1 MMSLLAATGIFTAG
15 AVIRAQFKHR
25 TRGPSGG
32 VIYRR
37 DNENL
42 GGIYKDPSP
51 PEFVPYRRPTGA
63 PSPTQ
68 RQRIAAQAALNRRTL
83 PRPAPCTLT
92 TRDLEHINVRRRLQ
106 GRQPLNRNGFQTA
119 IASARRDTP
128 VDANNWLVY
137 LIAYDMLTADHASL
151 NVGGCSHISIDP
163 GQPFNGQG
171 GEFAGAGASGSW
183 DSPPSAVPAPGID
196 PYASLADTARA
207 SVADFGAGSAGLA
220 AADLGP
226 DPLSYTPPV
235 PDSTPSYT
243 PDPSPSY
250 SSDTS
255 SSYSSDTSAPDTSSN
270 F

>member
-1 MMSLLAATGIFTAG
+1 MSLLTATGVFTAG
-15 AVIRAQFKHR
+15 AIIRAQFKHR
-25 TRGPSGG
+25 NKSAMPPASYEASTQAYG
-32 VIYRR
+32 
-37 DNENL
+37 
-42 GGIYKDPSP
+42 DPP

-63 PSPTQ
+63 PSPAQ
-68 RQRIAAQAALNRRTL
+68 RQRIAEQAALNRRTL

-92 TRDLEHINVRRRLQ
+92 TRDLEHVNVRRRLQ
-106 GRQPLNRNGFQTA
+106 GRHPLNRNGFQTA
-119 IASARRDTP
+119 IASARHDTP
-128 VDANNWLVY
+128 VDANNWLLY
-137 LIAYDMLTADHASL
+137 LIAYNMLTADHASL

-183 DSPPSAVPAPGID
+183 DSPPSAAPAPGTD

-243 PDPSPSY
+243 PDPTPSY
-250 SSDTS
+250 SPDPSPSFDS
-255 SSYSSDTSAPDTSSN
+255 SSSFSSSPDTSSN